1 MTKTTKIVILLIIA
15 IVIIAISVLI
25 AAFSVQKPKKEVIK
39 IGVIAPLTGNAAE
52 LGQQIQRGLELAL
65 ANTKNKYELIYE
77 DDMCVNV
84 DMALSAAHKFS
95 IENVKYVIGPLCA
108 PTYQAVSGIFNN
120 NKISFMHTSGVTPP
134 FIQSSGEYGIPG
146 LSTTIHREDEFLAD
160 YIWNVLDIKKMGLL
174 IWNEEW
180 AIEHRKGFVNRFK
193 ELGGEIVFD
202 EQFNLNQADFRT
214 ELTKLKNS
222 GAEGVFIVAL
232 NFQTANIVKQM
243 KELNIDIP
251 IFSQFEIEDP
261 AFLDAAGDAA
271 EGVIYVYP
279 KINTSN
285 PETRL
290 FIEKY
295 KEKYGTSPNY
305 YAFIGYDSLKLYDFA
320 INKCGDDTLC
330 VTKTILG
337 VKDFPGVSGKI
348 SFNQNKE
355 ILREFV
361 IKEIRNGKPVIVFE

>member
-1 MTKTTKIVILLIIA
+1 MSKITKTIIWLIVAIIIIA
-15 IVIIAISVLI
+15 GIWWRVGRRST
-25 AAFSVQKPKKEVIK
+25 KEEVIK

-160 YIWNVLDIKKMGLL
+160 YIWNVLGIKKMGLL

-202 EQFNLNQADFRT
+202 EQFNLDQADFRT
-214 ELTKLKNS
+214 ELIKLKNS

-251 IFSQFEIEDP
+251 TFSQFEIEDP

-279 KINTSN
+279 KINNTSN

-348 SFNQNKE
+348 NFNQNKE
-355 ILREFV
+355 VLREFV
-361 IKEIRNGKPVIVFE
+361 IKEIRNGKPLIVFE